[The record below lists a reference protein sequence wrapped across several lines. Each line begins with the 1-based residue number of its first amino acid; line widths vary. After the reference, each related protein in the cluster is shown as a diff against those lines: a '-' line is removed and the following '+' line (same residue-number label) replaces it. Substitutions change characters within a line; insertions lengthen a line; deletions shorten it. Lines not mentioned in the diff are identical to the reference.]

1 MVLIPI
7 VMNKL
12 DARGLFKRFPRANAP
27 IQVGLVGIILTFST
41 PLCCA
46 IFEQKAAI
54 RPSRLEEEIQTKIK
68 TMDRTP
74 EILYYNKG
82 L

>member
-54 RPSRLEEEIQTKIK
+54 KPSRLEEEIQTKIK
-68 TMDRTP
+68 QMAKKP

>member
-7 VMNKL
+7 VMTRL

-27 IQVGLVGIILTFST
+27 LQVGLVGLILCFST

-46 IFEQKAAI
+46 IFEQRAGI
-54 RPSRLEEEIQTKIK
+54 QVDRLEQEVQHKVLGTHRK
-68 TMDRTP
+68 
-74 EILYYNKG
+74 LYYNKG

>member
-12 DARGLFKRFPRANAP
+12 NARGLFKRF
-27 IQVGLVGIILTFST
+27 QVGLVGIILTFST
-41 PLCCA
+41 PLCCE
-46 IFEQKAAI
+46 IFEKKAAI

-68 TMDRTP
+68 QMAKTP

>member
-12 DARGLFKRFPRANAP
+12 DARGLFKRFPRANAQ

-41 PLCCA
+41 PVCCA

-54 RPSRLEEEIQTKIK
+54 KPSRLEEDIQKNHEIVK
-68 TMDRTP
+68 
-74 EILYYNKG
+74 
-82 L
+82 

>member
-41 PLCCA
+41 PLYCA

-54 RPSRLEEEIQTKIK
+54 KLSRLEEEIQTKIK
-68 TMDRTP
+68 EMDTTP
-74 EILYYNKG
+74 EILYSNKG